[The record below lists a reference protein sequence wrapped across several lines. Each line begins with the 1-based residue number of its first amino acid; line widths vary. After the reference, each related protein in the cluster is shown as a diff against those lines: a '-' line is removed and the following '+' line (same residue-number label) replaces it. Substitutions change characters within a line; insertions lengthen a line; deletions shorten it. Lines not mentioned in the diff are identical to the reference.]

1 MALVKTGSVGGR
13 CSRAL
18 AVLGGALI
26 AWLALSD
33 LPLRAQIAGA
43 SQYEIKAAFLYNFAK
58 FVEWP
63 ADVSRGQDVLT
74 IALLGR
80 DPFGPVLDQMVTDK
94 TVRGRRIVVRRIA
107 SVEEAQGC
115 QIVYVGASEERHLGE
130 IIRSLAG
137 RSVLTIGETDEFT
150 SRGGIISFRLEE
162 QKVRFAVNL
171 QAAERARL
179 TLSSQLLRLAQIV
192 TEAPRS

>member
-1 MALVKTGSVGGR
+1 MAILIPAKLRRLVLSLVPGVVTSLMVCVGARGQT
-13 CSRAL
+13 
-18 AVLGGALI
+18 V
-26 AWLALSD
+26 D
-33 LPLRAQIAGA
+33 E
-43 SQYEIKAAFLYNFAK
+43 YEIKAAFLYNFAK